1 VLVEFDRIGCER
13 VGVFGISP
21 AEPLFKDGIVHERV
35 AVVVEIVGFWT
46 PEYLSEKLD
55 KIRAADLDNLLLAV
69 SEQLDCA
76 SGDFDAAADRVLW
89 FKTGI
94 HVYDVVDLAE
104 EYAVQTVQ

>member
-1 VLVEFDRIGCER
+1 VLDLG
-13 VGVFGISP
+13 
-21 AEPLFKDGIVHERV
+21 AEVMIPDFALEHPDGRRAIL
-35 AVVVEIVGFWT
+35 EIVGFWT